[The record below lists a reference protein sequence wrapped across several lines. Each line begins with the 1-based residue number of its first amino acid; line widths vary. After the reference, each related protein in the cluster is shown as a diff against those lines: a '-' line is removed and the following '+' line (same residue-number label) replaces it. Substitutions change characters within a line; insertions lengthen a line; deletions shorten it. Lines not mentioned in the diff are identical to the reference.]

1 MRHVSSPHWFYS
13 RFLKHLSGLQ
23 WRFLSG
29 TKNVKNLRI
38 SVKSLNNLSR
48 LKKTKKDP
56 PPQKKNH
63 HKKAQLEIY
72 NLSLLKIFLGDRFI
86 NHICKKQIIKVK
98 ERTIEKAYR
107 IKKKR

>member
-1 MRHVSSPHWFYS
+1 M
-13 RFLKHLSGLQ
+13 K
-23 WRFLSG
+23 
-29 TKNVKNLRI
+29 KNNG
-38 SVKSLNNLSR
+38 
-48 LKKTKKDP
+48 KKDP
-56 PPQKKNH
+56 PPKKNH

-107 IKKKR
+107 IKKKKINVCCFKELRLC

>member
-1 MRHVSSPHWFYS
+1 M
-13 RFLKHLSGLQ
+13 K
-23 WRFLSG
+23 
-29 TKNVKNLRI
+29 KNNG
-38 SVKSLNNLSR
+38 
-48 LKKTKKDP
+48 KKD

-72 NLSLLKIFLGDRFI
+72 NLSLLKKFLGDRFI

-107 IKKKR
+107 IKKKKDKRLLF